1 MNAGTQPR
9 QPAASRIW
17 LITGAS
23 SGLGRAVAEAAL
35 TAGDAEVAAV
45 RTPTAVD
52 DLAAAYPGRV
62 ATARL
67 DVTDSARIPAVADE
81 VIGAHGRIDVLVNSA
96 GRALVGGC
104 GGNQRP

>member
-35 TAGDAEVAAV
+35 TAGDTVVAAV

-52 DLAAAYPGRV
+52 DLAAAYPGR
-62 ATARL
+62 ACR
-67 DVTDSARIPAVADE
+67 
-81 VIGAHGRIDVLVNSA
+81 
-96 GRALVGGC
+96 
-104 GGNQRP
+104 RPWPPRWHRSGSRC